1 MQGNFINIKIF
12 GDPMPVVRILVSIL
26 LALIASMPVA
36 ASAQSTFPGKPLKF
50 VVPFPAGSGIDATAR
65 FIGQKIAQ
73 QTGQPVI
80 IENTPGAN
88 GFIAAHAVAKA
99 APDGYT
105 IFVTAATT
113 QVLNPLL
120 FNKLPY
126 DPVKDF
132 APVSRIS
139 IQPMLLVVRAS
150 NTQLKTVQD
159 LTALSKKSPGKLAF
173 ASGNATSRIAGELFN
188 QLTGADMLHVPYKGV
203 PQGLIDL
210 LGGQVDVMFPD
221 LATGV
226 TQIKS
231 GTLRALAITGANR
244 AASLPDV
251 PTMAEAGLAGFDL
264 FTWTAAYV
272 PAKTPKPV
280 IDRINEL
287 FNAALTSADAAKF
300 FGVSGNT
307 PLPSS
312 PAELDTFTKSELEKW
327 GRIVRAAN
335 IPRE

>member
-1 MQGNFINIKIF
+1 MHI
-12 GDPMPVVRILVSIL
+12 VRL
-26 LALIASMPVA
+26 LAAVLLSLSALLPIEALAQATYPSKPV
-36 ASAQSTFPGKPLKF
+36 KF

-65 FIGQKIAQ
+65 FIGQMIAQ
-73 QTGQPVI
+73 QTGQTVI
-80 IENTPGAN
+80 VENIPGAN
-88 GFIAAHAVAKA
+88 GFIAAQGVARA

-105 IFVTAATT
+105 IFVAAATQ

-132 APVSRIS
+132 APVSKIS
-139 IQPMLLVVRAS
+139 TQPMLLVVRAS
-150 NTQLKTVQD
+150 NTQIKTVQD
-159 LTALSKKSPGKLAF
+159 LMALAKKAPGKLAF

-188 QLTGADMLHVPYKGV
+188 QLTGADMLHVPYKGI
-203 PQGLIDL
+203 PQGMTDL
-210 LGGQVDVMFPD
+210 FSGQVDVMFPD
-221 LATGV
+221 FATGISQV
-226 TQIKS
+226 KS
-231 GTLRALAITGANR
+231 GALRALAVTGNTR
-244 AASLPDV
+244 SPSLPDV
-251 PTMAEAGLAGFDL
+251 PTMKEAGLSGFDL

-287 FNAALTSADAAKF
+287 FHVALASKEAAKF
-300 FGVSGNT
+300 FGGSGNT
-307 PLPSS
+307 PLPST
-312 PAELDTFTKSELEKW
+312 PAELDAFTNSELEKW

>member
-1 MQGNFINIKIF
+1 MET
-12 GDPMPVVRILVSIL
+12 L
-26 LALIASMPVA
+26 
-36 ASAQSTFPGKPLKF
+36 AQSIYPDKPLKF
-50 VVPFPAGSGIDATAR
+50 IVPFPAGSGIDATAR
-65 FIGQKIAQ
+65 FIGQKISQ
-73 QTGQPVI
+73 QIGQPVI
-80 IENTPGAN
+80 VENTPGAN
-88 GFIAAHAVAKA
+88 GFIAAQAVARA

-126 DPVKDF
+126 DPARDF

-150 NTQLKTVQD
+150 NTQIKTVQD
-159 LTALSKKSPGKLAF
+159 LTAQAKKTPGKLAF

-188 QLTGADMLHVPYKGV
+188 QLTGTDMLHVPYKGI
-203 PQGLIDL
+203 PQGLTDL

-226 TQIKS
+226 SQIKS
-231 GTLRALAITGANR
+231 GNLRALAVTGANR
-244 AASLPDV
+244 VASLPDV
-251 PTMAEAGLAGFDL
+251 PTMAEVGLAGFDL

-272 PAKTPKPV
+272 PAKTPKAV

-287 FNAALTSADAAKF
+287 FNVALTSADAGKF
-300 FGVSGNT
+300 FGSSGNT
-307 PLPSS
+307 AMPST
-312 PAELDTFTKSELEKW
+312 PAELDAFTKSELEKW
-327 GRIVRAAN
+327 GRIVRGAN